1 MERIATDILGPL
13 PLSKKGNRYILIVSD
28 YFTKRVEAY
37 ALPNQLAETVAGV
50 IITEFI
56 ARFGVC
62 VEIHSDQGVI
72 TSVSCFMR
80 FAVSW
85 E

>member
-13 PLSKKGNRYILIVSD
+13 PLSKKGNR
-28 YFTKRVEAY
+28 FTKWVEAY